1 MRLPESKDPP
11 QSEETKQASHPDSD
25 GTQIWELWNSENNHD
40 WYIMGSNGK
49 SNCHIRTCVSC
60 KQREENSKKGSK

>member
-25 GTQIWELWNSENNHD
+25 GTQIWELWNWTLKITMIGTLWAQME
-40 WYIMGSNGK
+40 K
-49 SNCHIRTCVSC
+49 VTVT
-60 KQREENSKKGSK
+60 